1 MAIPWAGNCL
11 LTEVLY
17 ILLSY
22 LYFSFP
28 IILCPIFL
36 FPIYYGQ
43 LVLDLFHWV
52 NDFIAFIFSIN
63 FFCRRIYQDS
73 TQFYCL
79 LPTMRLIKLD
89 FVNFFF
95 NSSLQHNHLLV
106 IHQICQSILQAKRL
120 MLSCEMKN
128 LEGTFYNLIALRIN
142 ITFSFQ
148 LKISILL

>member
-1 MAIPWAGNCL
+1 MTIPWAGNCL

-28 IILCPIFL
+28 IIICPIFL

-43 LVLDLFHWV
+43 LILDLFHWV

-63 FFCRRIYQDS
+63 FFYRRIYQDS

-128 LEGTFYNLIALRIN
+128 VEGTCYNLIALRIN